1 MKHLGRINTLVVT
14 GAVALGS
21 LALAVA
27 PAYASTAG
35 LSAAA
40 APAVVC
46 SVHGCYQI
54 TVTGDGTTQVAAEN
68 AAVAIMLK
76 DGCHLLDVAVNDFQA
91 LPGGTWQD
99 RATGVCLGAT
109 VPPGSGSS
117 T

>member
-27 PAYASTAG
+27 PAHASTAG
-35 LSAAA
+35 FSADA

-46 SVHGCYQI
+46 SVHGCYHI
-54 TVTGDGTTQVAAEN
+54 TVTGEGATQDAAEN

-76 DGCHLLDVAVNDFQA
+76 DGCHLIDLAENDFQA
-91 LPGGTWQD
+91 LPGGNWQD

-109 VPPGSGSS
+109 VPPGADSAR
-117 T
+117 

>member
-14 GAVALGS
+14 GAVALGG
-21 LALAVA
+21 LALAAA
-27 PAYASTAG
+27 PAHASTAG
-35 LSAAA
+35 FSVAA

-46 SVHGCYQI
+46 SVHGCYHI
-54 TVTGDGTTQVAAEN
+54 TVTGYGTTQDAAES

-76 DGCHLLDVAVNDFQA
+76 DGCHLLDVGENVFQA

-109 VPPGSGSS
+109 VPSVPDR
-117 T
+117 